1 MKTKNPRFIIII
13 PFYNAREY
21 IKECIDSVF
30 LQTYTNWIVVCTDDN
45 SDDGSSDL
53 IPDDPRIIKRNG
65 GQRRRQ
71 LANIYEAIVHSGV
84 EYDEDDV
91 ICTLDGDDRLLEP
104 FSLEIVAE
112 IYRGK
117 PNCLLT
123 YGQYVTSSGKPGHCK
138 PYIRNEF
145 DLLREKSFRA
155 SHFRTFKWKL
165 YREFLRQDPEV
176 LSYKDD
182 KGDFF
187 LMAADLAI
195 MFPLM
200 EIAGYPNIIFNE
212 TPIYWYRLHE
222 RNEHVVDRPLQQ
234 RTDKEIHRKPRFRA
248 AFLPFHYRIYP
259 NGLYLI
265 RRIFRHIKWAL
276 LKPMDKN
283 HQ

>member
-1 MKTKNPRFIIII
+1 MNTKNPRLIIII

-30 LQTYTNWIVVCTDDN
+30 MQTYTNWIAVCIDDN

-53 IPDDPRIIKRNG
+53 VPDDPRIIKRNS
-65 GQRRRQ
+65 GQRMRQ

-104 FSLEIVAE
+104 RSLEIVAE

-123 YGQYVTSSGKPGHCK
+123 YGQYITSSGKSGHCK
-138 PYIRNEF
+138 PYTRDEF

-155 SHFRTFKWKL
+155 SHLRTFKWKL
-165 YREFLRQDPEV
+165 YKEFLRQDPEV

-182 KGDFF
+182 KGYFF
-187 LMAADLAI
+187 LVDGDLAI

-200 EIAGYPNIIFNE
+200 EIAGYPNIYFNE
-212 TPIYWYRLHE
+212 IPIYWYRLYE
-222 RNEHVVDRPLQQ
+222 RNDHVVDRPLQQ
-234 RTDKEIHRKPRFRA
+234 RTEREIRRKPRLRA
-248 AFLPFHYRIYP
+248 VFLPLHYRIYP
-259 NGLYLI
+259 HGLYLI
-265 RRIFRHIKWAL
+265 RRIYRHVKWVL
-276 LKPMDKN
+276 FKPTE
-283 HQ
+283 